1 MPPFTKQAIIGSF
14 VKLLN
19 QKPLDKITV
28 KDIVD
33 DCGVNR
39 NTFYYYF
46 QDIYAITD
54 EVFRSETSKIIQD
67 KEIYTSWQDTL
78 MNAAKFALE
87 NKKAIYHIYNSVNRR
102 FLEQYLYEI
111 AGNSFI
117 RLVKNKAGNLP
128 ISDTDIK
135 LISDFYKFAFVGKI
149 LEWLACG
156 MKYDAEDIIYRA
168 GQLIEGNIENA
179 IQNSLKS
186 HK

>member
-102 FLEQYLYEI
+102 FLEQYLYEC
-111 AGNSFI
+111 SCT
-117 RLVKNKAGNLP
+117 VKKQA
-128 ISDTDIK
+128 T
-135 LISDFYKFAFVGKI
+135 
-149 LEWLACG
+149 
-156 MKYDAEDIIYRA
+156 
-168 GQLIEGNIENA
+168 EN
-179 IQNSLKS
+179 NR
-186 HK
+186 